1 MSSILRDPNGR
12 LRRPLR
18 LLWNETE
25 RRSRVPVR
33 LPVGFALIFLF
44 AGIGSGFSPEP
55 LMGRRPVADAINT
68 LVSVAPQAVG
78 IGGGVV
84 LASLLLDRRAV
95 TDLGLDL
102 TRGWWRGLAG
112 GSVLGIGIAASGVAV
127 GVLGGHVEISGLQM
141 TGGVAVW
148 PVLVIA
154 AAGFQLLYLVPE
166 ELFVR
171 GYVITNIVEGF
182 EGVPSVPRSAAAG
195 VGVVVASLVFY
206 VTHSGRGTV
215 FGLMSAGFA
224 VLLGIG
230 YVLTGDLSVPVGIH
244 FGINMS
250 WVIVGVN
257 PQSAS
262 LVELTAAGT
271 VAESLILPVEVVI
284 ASLVAA
290 TVAVGVMVWWD
301 RSTTGRVQIEP
312 SIAYPTFRG
321 QRDTPPSE

>member
-1 MSSILRDPNGR
+1 MPRILRDSNGR
-12 LRRPLR
+12 LKRPLR
-18 LLWNETE
+18 LFWNETE
-25 RRSRVPVR
+25 HRARVPVR

-44 AGIGSGFSPEP
+44 AGIGSGVSPEP
-55 LMGRRPVADAINT
+55 LPSGRPVAEAINT
-68 LVSVAPQAVG
+68 LVSVAPQAIG

-84 LASLLLDRRAV
+84 LASLFLDRRAV

-112 GSVLGIGIAASGVAV
+112 GSILGIGIAASGVAV
-127 GVLGGHVEISGLQM
+127 GVLGGHIEISGLRM
-141 TGGVAVW
+141 TGGVLVW

-171 GYVITNIVEGF
+171 GHIITNIVEGF
-182 EGVPSVPRSAAAG
+182 EGVPSVPRFAAAG
-195 VGVVVASLVFY
+195 VGVAVASLVFY

-215 FGLMSAGFA
+215 FGLMAAGFA

-244 FGINMS
+244 FGINMT
-250 WVIVGVN
+250 WVIVGIN

-271 VAESLILPVEVVI
+271 VTESLTLPVEVVI
-284 ASLVAA
+284 ASLVAV
-290 TVAVGVMVWWD
+290 TVGIGLLVWWD
-301 RSTTGRVQIEP
+301 RSTNGRVQIEP
-312 SIAYPTFRG
+312 SIAYPTFRR
-321 QRDTPPSE
+321 QRDTPTGE